1 MTWQQQNHAYWQ
13 SRKAD
18 YPFHAKQT
26 EHITAGYTRP
36 EQLTTARHGV
46 FLRVP
51 IGDAVLWGFRDEA
64 SRDRFLADF
73 GGEAWYEI
81 EGETP

>member
-1 MTWQQQNHAYWQ
+1 MTWQQDNRAYWQ
-13 SRKAD
+13 SRKND

-36 EQLTTARHGV
+36 EQLSTARHGQ
-46 FLRVP
+46 FIRIPL
-51 IGDAVLWGFRDEA
+51 GDAVLWGFRDEA

-73 GGEAWYEI
+73 GGEILI
-81 EGETP
+81 EGDDK